1 MNKLYGRN
9 INTSN
14 ETTQQDII
22 SNDCNLIKQHLEN
35 YIQIKGKKLKD
46 INLGTWIKYITNTGK
61 FRTGGVLT
69 VNSFPEY
76 MVLKNPTL
84 NKSWSVNLK
93 TNNIYIKENLSDKK
107 EEEREKNVL
116 YKLYKQGLLEIIEPQ

>member
-1 MNKLYGRN
+1 MNKLYNGS
-9 INTSN
+9 INTQN

-22 SNDCNLIKQHLEN
+22 SNDCDLIKQHLQN
-35 YIQIKGKKLKD
+35 YIQIKGKKIKD
-46 INLGTWIKYITNTGK
+46 LNLGIWIKYITNTGK

-76 MVLKNPTL
+76 LVLKNPTL

-93 TNNIYIKENLSDKK
+93 TNSIFIKENLFDKK
-107 EEEREKNVL
+107 EEKREKEVL
-116 YKLYKQGLLEIIEPQ
+116 YKLYKQGLLEIIEPE